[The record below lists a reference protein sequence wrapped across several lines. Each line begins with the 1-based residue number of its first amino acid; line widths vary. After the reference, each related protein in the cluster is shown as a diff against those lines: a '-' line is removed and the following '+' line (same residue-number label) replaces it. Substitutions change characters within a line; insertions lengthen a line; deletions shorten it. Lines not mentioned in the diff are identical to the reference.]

1 MPFTA
6 CWSSRKVK
14 TVIKTLHTCTFLPV
28 AASVRR
34 KPRDW
39 SRYLE
44 IHMHQEMMNLK
55 RKCLPKYPPCGYLLN
70 VPDLLV
76 DVWPVRR
83 LVEAFDV
90 VPLNPQRCWIK
101 QRLLYCGQQYVAKM
115 TFRLILLFSPDTLQS
130 DSSVSEA
137 LERRNLKET
146 SSRNLMSEE
155 DAQKRFSYLGERAA
169 TSQRHVEF
177 P

>member
-1 MPFTA
+1 M
-6 CWSSRKVK
+6 
-14 TVIKTLHTCTFLPV
+14 
-28 AASVRR
+28 
-34 KPRDW
+34 
-39 SRYLE
+39 
-44 IHMHQEMMNLK
+44 
-55 RKCLPKYPPCGYLLN
+55 
-70 VPDLLV
+70 
-76 DVWPVRR
+76 
-83 LVEAFDV
+83 
-90 VPLNPQRCWIK
+90 
-101 QRLLYCGQQYVAKM
+101 AKM